1 MTREGWEE
9 RLGEESVGEVEK
21 EEGEDD
27 EKRQGYRAGE
37 RKGGGFLP
45 FPSPEKVDHI
55 GSSAAIMGRR

>member
-27 EKRQGYRAGE
+27 EKR
-37 RKGGGFLP
+37 
-45 FPSPEKVDHI
+45 
-55 GSSAAIMGRR
+55 